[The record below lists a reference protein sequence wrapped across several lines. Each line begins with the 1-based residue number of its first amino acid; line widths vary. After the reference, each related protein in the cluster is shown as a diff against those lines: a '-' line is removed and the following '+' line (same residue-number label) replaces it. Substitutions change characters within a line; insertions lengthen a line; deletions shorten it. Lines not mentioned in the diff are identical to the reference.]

1 MLERGG
7 LNRYLLLGFCD
18 LLADETSVINPIPL
32 PGWGEHS
39 EYVKEMM
46 KHAIVTAL

>member
-18 LLADETSVINPIPL
+18 LSADETSVINPIPL